1 MKKKMPKKKKTLK
14 QHGKEVKKMVEEFD
28 KKKPKDRGNIKTGK
42 LKRGAHRVQLRSK
55 RRRYDSA
62 LCK

>member
-14 QHGKEVKKMVEEFD
+14 QHGKEVKKMAEEFD

-42 LKRGAHRVQLRSK
+42 LKRVK
-55 RRRYDSA
+55 
-62 LCK
+62 KK